1 MWELSIPRQQ
11 PIVFAVGGLRYL
23 TYRPPPQNSVRKR
36 INNTRRTGGNSPAKH
51 PRVFHCRISSSEH
64 TPRLWTGHWRPP
76 TYPKSRLISLR
87 YDWLP
92 LEPASNGLKIPAWPN
107 QNLKRFGCWGLDK
120 RSSLDSVQ
128 QAMFFATLTGKQ
140 AGVVIFDTDGVEG
153 RYEFQIRTVAEL
165 AGVEYIAYDWEEGL
179 PNEPEI
185 PTQGE
190 IVMPDIDILDF
201 FWGF

>member
-1 MWELSIPRQQ
+1 
-11 PIVFAVGGLRYL
+11 
-23 TYRPPPQNSVRKR
+23 
-36 INNTRRTGGNSPAKH
+36 
-51 PRVFHCRISSSEH
+51 
-64 TPRLWTGHWRPP
+64 
-76 TYPKSRLISLR
+76 
-87 YDWLP
+87 
-92 LEPASNGLKIPAWPN
+92 
-107 QNLKRFGCWGLDK
+107 
-120 RSSLDSVQ
+120 
-128 QAMFFATLTGKQ
+128 MFFATLTGKQ